1 MKRNVRK
8 GKTMSK
14 AENYIQD
21 YTKRCSNATVGWKD
35 GESEV
40 LYQPWLTPENALAA
54 VEIERQEVIEE
65 IEKALTPQK
74 CLTDIGIEVSA
85 EALVKTA
92 LQTINELKGY

>member
-1 MKRNVRK
+1 
-8 GKTMSK
+8 MSK
-14 AENYIQD
+14 AENYIRD
-21 YTKRCSNATVGWKD
+21 YTKKCSNAVEGCNQD
-35 GESEV
+35 AYYSEG

-54 VEIERQEVIEE
+54 VEMERQEVIEE

-92 LQTINELKGY
+92 LQTINELKGVRYEQD